1 MAELKCAVDSCTYN
15 SDRLCCKGDI
25 LVGGK
30 NARKEQDTCCESFQ
44 ERTGDSMMNSMASG
58 CGCTNISIDC
68 AAQNCQFNEACK
80 CTAGG
85 IQISGSQ
92 ACCSDDTR
100 CSSFKCG

>member
-44 ERTGDSMMNSMASG
+44 KRKEGQASNSMNPTG
-58 CGCTNISIDC
+58 MISIDC
-68 AAQNCQFNEACK
+68 QAVK
-80 CTAGG
+80 CVYNT
-85 IQISGSQ
+85 
-92 ACCSDDTR
+92 DHR
-100 CSSFKCG
+100 CSAERVDIRGCGADNCRETICATFRER

>member
-44 ERTGDSMMNSMASG
+44 KRKRGRRP
-58 CGCTNISIDC
+58 IP
-68 AAQNCQFNEACK
+68 
-80 CTAGG
+80 
-85 IQISGSQ
+85 
-92 ACCSDDTR
+92 
-100 CSSFKCG
+100 